1 MASHGDISQGNQIF
15 ISIRR
20 GSEWPAN
27 VFDIRVKY
35 EETIGDLKS
44 IVCAKLGIDREK
56 LQLFH
61 HKKVCTSSVL
71 FGQEGQHQL
80 SSL

>member
-20 GSEWPAN
+20 GSEWPAK

-35 EETIGDLKS
+35 DQTIGDVKS
-44 IVCAKLGIDREK
+44 MICSKLGLERGK

-61 HKKVCTSSVL
+61 HKKVS
-71 FGQEGQHQL
+71 GR
-80 SSL
+80 

>member
-27 VFDIRVKY
+27 VFDLRVHY
-35 EETIGDLKS
+35 TQTIGDIKDMICS
-44 IVCAKLGIDREK
+44 KLGLEREK

-61 HKKVCTSSVL
+61 HKRVND
-71 FGQEGQHQL
+71 
-80 SSL
+80 